1 MQTFLKTSAVLTLIV
16 MLSGCMSLTPAEK
29 NTIYELNS
37 YGVKTCAVKIKEPAT
52 AAWLN
57 LLPGVGHFYLAYGS
71 DAAQPLMGIG
81 LFNLFTY
88 PLSWFWGIPGAYGDA
103 KVVNKKEQVR
113 YYQYTPTGQEQLTAL
128 RKQHG
133 TEILGLN
140 GIDQNDGRLRVS

>member
-88 PLSWFWGIPGAYGDA
+88 PLSWFWGIPGAYSDA
-103 KVVNKKEQVR
+103 KVLNKKEMVR
-113 YYQYTPTGQEQLTAL
+113 FYQYMPAGQEQLKVL
-128 RKQHG
+128 RKKYR
-133 TEILGLN
+133 TVDLGLSE
-140 GIDQNDGRLRVS
+140 IDYNDGRVRPS